1 MIIMVMPEYIDIHSH
16 ISFPDFDGDR
26 EAVIG
31 RMKEKGTWAI
41 DVGVDFENSKKALGN
56 AEANQEVFASA
67 GLHPADNENENF
79 NATDYKKLFAN
90 PKVVAVGECGLDYFR
105 FAQSR
110 ISNLPPESDPPQAD
124 KSKNYKER
132 QIENFTKQ
140 VELALELD
148 KPLMV
153 HCRDAYAD
161 LLEIL
166 RSYSTT
172 RGSRLRGNMHFF
184 AGSWEEAKK
193 FLDLGF
199 TLSFTGVITF
209 ARNYDEVIKNAPLDM
224 IMAETDSPFVAPL
237 PYRGKRNEP
246 IYVSEVVK
254 KIAEIRN
261 QEFERVK
268 EQILK
273 NSFRV
278 FDFKSG
284 L

>member
-1 MIIMVMPEYIDIHSH
+1 MIMTEYIDIHSH

-31 RMKEKGTWAI
+31 RMKEKNIWAI
-41 DVGVDFENSKKALGN
+41 DVGTNFENSKKASEN
-56 AEANQEVFASA
+56 SAANQEIYASA
-67 GLHPADNENENF
+67 GLHP
-79 NATDYKKLFAN
+79 TDDGSEVFDAAAYKKLFAN
-90 PKVVAVGECGLDYFR
+90 PKILAVGECGLDYFR
-105 FAQSR
+105 GTQFQISR
-110 ISNLPPESDPPQAD
+110 PQRLSVAMAGVA
-124 KSKNYKER
+124 KLKTQNYKER
-132 QIENFTKQ
+132 QKEIFEKQ
-140 VELALELD
+140 IDLALELD

-153 HCRDAYAD
+153 HCRDAYDD

-166 RSYSTT
+166 YSYSAE
-172 RGSRLRGNMHFF
+172 RGSKLRGNMHFF
-184 AGSWEEAKK
+184 AGSWEVAKK

-209 ARNYDEVIKNAPLDM
+209 TRDYDEVIKNVPIDM

-246 IYVSEVVK
+246 IYVAEVVK
-254 KIAEIRN
+254 KIAEIRG
-261 QEFERVK
+261 EDMDKIR

-273 NSFRV
+273 NSLRT
-278 FDFKSG
+278 FDLKD